1 MDMDTML
8 EMLKVDLGIT
18 TNAYDTR
25 LLSYL
30 DSARLA
36 IMTEG
41 IDVDENVISDSNL
54 IIMYASWLWKKRDT
68 GEGMPRML
76 RWQLNNRLFQE
87 KV

>member
-1 MDMDTML
+1 MNETTML

-18 TNAYDTR
+18 TTAYDTR

-41 IDVDENVISDSNL
+41 IDIDENVISDSNL